1 MHRINF
7 TADFVGD
14 AKQPGVKGIIDQL
27 ADIGPVIS
35 PEEMV
40 DTCTRLMGHYELA
53 DETREMLAAGVAKGG
68 TIHTDTAEFGGRV
81 GELLQMIIATKE
93 YIYA

>member
-14 AKQPGVKGIIDQL
+14 VMQPGVKEIIDRL
-27 ADIGPVIS
+27 ADQGPVIS
-35 PEEMV
+35 PEDMV
-40 DTCTRLMGHYELA
+40 DTTARLMGHYELSP
-53 DETREMLAAGVAKGG
+53 ETREMLAASLVKGG
-68 TIHTDTAEFGGRV
+68 TINTDTAEFAPRV
-81 GELLQMIIATKE
+81 SELLQMLVATKE